1 VRSRSAR
8 QLPPTRRKPTA
19 LTGGGHRGSPPRVDI
34 AQAKNRSHSSYRPR
48 SAASACTSRPAF
60 AISRA
65 AAAMHGSEID
75 VTQSQQSSA
84 SSDSA
89 TARPSPRLAAVTRA
103 SLPRRPS
110 SMTLCQSRGRA
121 RCRRSRRF
129 ATLPFA
135 AIGPNTSCSSQVQ
148 QLHLGPPEF
157 MAASGACAECGTKR
171 SLRPHLGWADS
182 QTASQSQ
189 RCRPAAGPRTLT
201 VRRLPMDVSHGAPC
215 PDTEAVIACLN
226 VTDA

>member
-1 VRSRSAR
+1 MRSRSAR
-8 QLPPTRRKPTA
+8 QLPPNRRKPTA
-19 LTGGGHRGSPPRVDI
+19 PGGGHRGSPPRVDI

-171 SLRPHLGWADS
+171 SLRPISVGLTAKLLASRSAVARPQDHAHLLFAVCRWTLPMG
-182 QTASQSQ
+182 
-189 RCRPAAGPRTLT
+189 RPALT
-201 VRRLPMDVSHGAPC
+201 PKQSSHA
-215 PDTEAVIACLN
+215 
-226 VTDA
+226 

>member
-1 VRSRSAR
+1 MRSRSAR

-171 SLRPHLGWADS
+171 SLRPISVGL
-182 QTASQSQ
+182 TAN
-189 RCRPAAGPRTLT
+189 C
-201 VRRLPMDVSHGAPC
+201 
-215 PDTEAVIACLN
+215 
-226 VTDA
+226 